1 VGSDTRVERV
11 TLGLRELERWID
23 DRVRVGLGDPSIARY
38 ATWDELATRLVDAQ
52 AGGMANRVRR
62 LAGHVGT
69 RPGWHEHV
77 VAELGV
83 LHLLARAGQRVR
95 DLDDPW
101 ADGVAA
107 AIGFSVKQADV
118 LAGVPETGVWAVM
131 GRSDIVEDRIV
142 VRRLWLREACTD
154 PQGPTGGWAVLL
166 SFAAYGQS
174 LDDATAV
181 GQIIRADLHR
191 YPGTVRL
198 RALIGHRYDTA
209 PPTDADAEPVSAI
222 DTVSLAAPSVAAAL
236 EAVGA
241 MLALEPW
248 LERVPVT
255 LTASPTVHDGVWV
268 LADHTG
274 ALPLADPS
282 AGGTTELA
290 TLLAAS
296 GGGPVT
302 VTGEWTALGLVALT
316 VHLVDRVLDIG
327 PRGGFR

>member
-11 TLGLRELERWID
+11 THGLRELERWID
-23 DRVRVGLGDPSIARY
+23 DRVRVGLGDPSVARY
-38 ATWDELATRLVDAQ
+38 ATWDEVATRLVDAQ
-52 AGGMANRVRR
+52 AGAMANRVRR
-62 LAGHVGT
+62 LAGHVGA

-77 VAELGV
+77 LAELGV
-83 LHLLARAGQRVR
+83 LHLLARAGRRLR

-107 AIGFSVKQADV
+107 AVGFTVKQADV
-118 LAGVPETGVWAVM
+118 LAGVPDTGVWTVM
-131 GRSDIVEDRIV
+131 GRSDVVEDRIV
-142 VRRLWLREACTD
+142 VRRLWLRDTRPDTA
-154 PQGPTGGWAVLL
+154 GPTDGWAVLL

-174 LDDATAV
+174 LDDSLVV
-181 GQIIRADLHR
+181 GQSLHADLHR
-191 YPGTVRL
+191 YPGTVPL
-198 RALIGHRYDTA
+198 RALVGRRHDQVT
-209 PPTDADAEPVSAI
+209 PEPSPVS
-222 DTVSLAAPSVAAAL
+222 SPSVAAAL
-236 EAVGA
+236 ESAGTMSA
-241 MLALEPW
+241 HEPW

-255 LTASPTVHDGVWV
+255 VTASPTMHEGVWV

-296 GGGPVT
+296 TGGPVM
-302 VTGEWTALGLVALT
+302 VTGEWTALGLVVLT
-316 VHLVDRVLDIG
+316 LHLPDRTLDIG